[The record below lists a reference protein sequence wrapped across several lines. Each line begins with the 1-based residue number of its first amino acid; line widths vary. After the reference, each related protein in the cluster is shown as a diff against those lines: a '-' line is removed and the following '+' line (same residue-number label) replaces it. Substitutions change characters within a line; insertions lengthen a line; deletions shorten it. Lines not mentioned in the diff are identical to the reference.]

1 MNSNGDNQIEVLFED
16 NHLLIV
22 NKPALLPTMGV
33 KAGDDSLH
41 RRAAEYL
48 KTKYNKPGNVYVLSL
63 IHI

>member
-16 NHLLIV
+16 NHLLVV

-33 KAGDDSLH
+33 KAGDDSLY

-48 KTKYNKPGNVYVLSL
+48 SL